1 MAASAGDSRWAV
13 TARSLYLVSMAI
25 FLVTISIGIPN
36 GLDLIEFDRNQLL
49 THVHSGTIGWLTLSL
64 VAATFVLFR
73 LADARLA
80 TALAIAVPLYVAAFY
95 TGNFTLRAVTGT
107 ILLVLVVWLVVWTWR
122 SFLGGD
128 RSLPRLGITLALTTF
143 TYGAIVGVLLQIGF
157 ASGQSL
163 VPGDGIG
170 AHAGAM
176 TFGYLVLAGMSI
188 AEWRILGTTT
198 MPRAGIVQLGA
209 LFVGGLVL
217 SAALL
222 TGQAQVGGG
231 IYLLAELVA
240 VVLFVVRVLPKAL
253 RTDWLGASSGRHLGA
268 AALWIVGAMAVF
280 MYLVSLFMANPN
292 IAATDPSLSG
302 LLIASD
308 HAVYIGV
315 ITNSTFGI
323 LTVLVSTTV
332 GALAIA
338 RHVAFWGMN
347 LGLLVF
353 VMGLVS
359 RTVILKEIG
368 APTMGVCLLV
378 GLAVFAYGL
387 LSERRD
393 AAPEAMAA
401 PA

>member
-1 MAASAGDSRWAV
+1 MAAARGDWDWAV

-36 GLDLIEFDRNQLL
+36 GLDIVTFDRNQLL

-73 LADARLA
+73 RADPRLA
-80 TALAIAVPLYVAAFY
+80 TALAVVVPLYIAAFY
-95 TGNFTLRAVTGT
+95 TGSFALRALMGT
-107 ILLVLVVWLVVWTWR
+107 ILLVLVAWLVVWTWR
-122 SFLGGD
+122 AFLGGP
-128 RSLPRLGITLALTTF
+128 RSLPRLGMTLALTTF
-143 TYGAIVGVLLQIGF
+143 TYGAVVGVLLQIQF
-157 ASGQSL
+157 FSGTAI

-222 TGQAQVGGG
+222 TGQAQAGGG
-231 IYLLAELVA
+231 IYLLTELVA
-240 VVLFVVRVLPKAL
+240 VVLFLVRVMPKAV
-253 RTDWLGASSGRHLGA
+253 RTDWLRATSQRHLGA
-268 AALWIVGAMAVF
+268 AALWIVAAMGVF
-280 MYLVSLFMANPN
+280 MYLVSQFIANPN
-292 IAATDPSLSG
+292 ISPADPSVGG

-315 ITNSTFGI
+315 ITNATFGV
-323 LTVLVSTTV
+323 LTVVVATTV
-332 GALAIA
+332 GALTIA
-338 RHVAFWGMN
+338 RQVAFWGMN

-353 VMGLVS
+353 VVGLVS
-359 RTVILKEIG
+359 NTVILKEIG

-387 LSERRD
+387 VRERG
-393 AAPEAMAA
+393 AVVPEVLAA